1 MSVPETQL
9 ATVPVEEYG
18 ARFVMTIDQAEQQVR
33 QLQEFIKRVMQ
44 ENEDYGK
51 IPGCPKPTLLKPGAE
66 KLCEIYGL
74 APHVEITGR
83 IEDWDKG
90 FFHYEVRVSLISK
103 RSGQPVAQGVGCAN
117 SREKRYRNQDS
128 YTLVNTVLKMA
139 KKRALVDAALSA
151 TRSSGIF
158 TQDMEDLGD
167 MGSGESVPPKAQDPS
182 KEIKRL
188 FGMLKGDPADPKYG
202 SSNKGLSEDE
212 ARALVTAAAD
222 KAGKPLS
229 AFTADEVKA
238 LYSTLR
244 RLSPSKLQ
252 ERAQELLAAEAPVE
266 DEPEE

>member
-1 MSVPETQL
+1 MSVRDSISDS
-9 ATVPVEEYG
+9 VPVEEYG

-74 APHVEITGR
+74 APHVEIKGR

-90 FFHYEVRVSLISK
+90 FFHYGVRVSLISK
-103 RSGQPVAQGVGCAN
+103 RSGQPVAQGVGWAN
-117 SREKRYRNQDS
+117 SRGKRYRKQDS

-167 MGSGESVPPKAQDPS
+167 MGSGESAPPKAQDPS

-202 SSNKGLSEDE
+202 ASNKGPDGRGGPRPGDGCGGQGRQASE
-212 ARALVTAAAD
+212 RFFLL
-222 KAGKPLS
+222 KRS
-229 AFTADEVKA
+229 KA
-238 LYSTLR
+238 LYSTASG
-244 RLSPSKLQ
+244 RLSAGKLQ
-252 ERAQELLAAEAPVE
+252 ERAAGAVGCGGVCGG
-266 DEPEE
+266 